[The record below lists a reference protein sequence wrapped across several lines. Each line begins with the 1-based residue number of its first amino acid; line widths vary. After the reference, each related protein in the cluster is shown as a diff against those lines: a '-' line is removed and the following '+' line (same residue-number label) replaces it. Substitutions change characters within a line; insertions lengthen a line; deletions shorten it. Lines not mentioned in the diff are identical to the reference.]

1 MGKTRKRFDK
11 DSFADYNY
19 VSGDDFQDQNEKR
32 NKKRFDRALRKGDVS
47 TILELNKEIDHV
59 EDQYD
64 KKELGE

>member
-59 EDQYD
+59 EDQ
-64 KKELGE
+64 